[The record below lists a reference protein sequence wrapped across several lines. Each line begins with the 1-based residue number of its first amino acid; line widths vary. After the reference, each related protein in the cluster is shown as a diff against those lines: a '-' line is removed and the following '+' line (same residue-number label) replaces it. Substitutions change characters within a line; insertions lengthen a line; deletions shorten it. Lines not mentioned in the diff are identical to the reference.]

1 MKSNFLALDRY
12 LRKYREKTK
21 NSAARG
27 FSFASNRKSLPIGVL
42 KLKGHII
49 QATMYLLLSA
59 RPLWVIF
66 VNLTFLSSDAPTSP
80 RCVIFVIPLQHHA
93 RIMQ

>member
-1 MKSNFLALDRY
+1 MRNNFLALDRY

-21 NSAARG
+21 KSAARG
-27 FSFASNRKSLPIGVL
+27 LSFASNRKSSPISVL

-66 VNLTFLSSDAPTSP
+66 GNFDFLE
-80 RCVIFVIPLQHHA
+80 L
-93 RIMQ
+93 